1 MSNNQNLAQE
11 LKAETVIKG
20 EVKERIDRWISNYPE
35 EKRKSALMPALRIV
49 QETCNGYLTTELMD
63 QVADYLNVRPIEA
76 YEVATFYSMYQ
87 HKPVGRHQI
96 CLCTNLSCML
106 RGSDELLEHIK
117 NKIDVNNTGEVSSDG
132 KFSVRKVECAGACG
146 GAPMMWIGKTY
157 YENLTEETIDEIL
170 DDLE

>member
-1 MSNNQNLAQE
+1 MSEKNQLAEE
-11 LKAETVIKG
+11 LKVSVIQG
-20 EVKERIDRWISNYPE
+20 DVKTRIDRWIANYPE
-35 EKRKSALMPALRIV
+35 ENRKSALMPALRIV
-49 QETCNGYLTTELMD
+49 QETSNGYLTTELMD
-63 QVADYLNVRPIEA
+63 QIAEYLQVRPIEV

-117 NKIDVNNTGEVSSDG
+117 HKISVTNTGEVSPDG

-146 GAPMMWIGKTY
+146 GAPMMWIGKDY
-157 YENLTEETIDEIL
+157 HENLTEETIDEIL
-170 DDLE
+170 DGLE